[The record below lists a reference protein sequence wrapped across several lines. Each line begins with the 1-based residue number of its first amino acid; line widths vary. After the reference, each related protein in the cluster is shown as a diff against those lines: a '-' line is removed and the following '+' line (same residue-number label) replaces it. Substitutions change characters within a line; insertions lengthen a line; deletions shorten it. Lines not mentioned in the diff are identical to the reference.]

1 MFTGIVE
8 SIGTVT
14 VVAGD
19 AVGRTLTLEAPEIAG
34 GLAEGS
40 SIAVNGVCL
49 TVVGNDG
56 RRFAVQVVPE
66 TLRRTSLGR
75 LAPGE
80 RVNLE
85 RALAAGG
92 RLDGHVVQ
100 GHVDGLATVTAV
112 VAEGAGKRVGLA
124 VEEGLLRYIVEK
136 GSVALDGVSLTVASL
151 TAGGF
156 EVALIPHTLAV
167 TTLGLRSP
175 GDLVNLEVD
184 ILAKYVE
191 RLLEAHR

>member
-14 VVAGD
+14 AVAGD
-19 AVGRTLTLEAPEIAG
+19 DAGRTLTLEAPEVAG

-40 SIAVNGVCL
+40 SIAVDGVCL

-100 GHVDGLATVTAV
+100 GHVDGLGTVTSV
-112 VAEGAGKRVGLA
+112 VAEGEGKRVGVA

-136 GSVALDGVSLTVASL
+136 GSVALDGVSLTVAAL

-175 GDLVNLEVD
+175 GDPVNLEVD